1 MATTHEPLHL
11 DKRSFIQQKI
21 MITPKSFIWTIIFFR
36 EPFEY
41 GDGWIFNVSSRRT
54 FRTTYIRKQIMH
66 SQTTKMGVEG
76 IVRGLEGTHLADRCI
91 LTKLE

>member
-21 MITPKSFIWTIIFFR
+21 MSTPKSFIWTIIFFS

-41 GDGWIFNVSSRRT
+41 GDGWIFKLLRWMQNLHQSKWDHKILYTDRPS
-54 FRTTYIRKQIMH
+54 
-66 SQTTKMGVEG
+66 
-76 IVRGLEGTHLADRCI
+76 ADEQLLITPLLRESKN
-91 LTKLE
+91 TNMSGG